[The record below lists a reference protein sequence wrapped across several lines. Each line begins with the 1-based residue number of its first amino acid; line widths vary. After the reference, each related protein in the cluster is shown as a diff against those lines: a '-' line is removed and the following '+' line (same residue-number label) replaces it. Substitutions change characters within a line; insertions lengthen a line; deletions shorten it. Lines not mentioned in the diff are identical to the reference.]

1 MVVATP
7 GSSLVSSIDDSKL
20 DPMVMLLVEVLLNR
34 SSSTAPVSSGC
45 LKGPEAAEEMLL
57 LYCGYR
63 PVKKLVADT
72 PIAETPILTRLSVV
86 CLLCGLCTLD

>member
-34 SSSTAPVSSGC
+34 SRSTAPVSSGC
-45 LKGPEAAEEMLL
+45 LKGPAAEEML

-63 PVKKLVADT
+63 PVKKLVAET